1 MELFTKERA
10 MTSDLRGKMG
20 IEEFVMDR
28 QRLGTTHKPLL
39 SLELTSSDIDVSG
52 RVLFYCPRPSPFLT
66 PLLQPP
72 LTPTDLHDSRACR
85 AYQQDKT
92 RTPE

>member
-1 MELFTKERA
+1 MCVDYRGEKSVELFTKERA
-10 MTSDLRGKMG
+10 LTSDLRGKMG

-52 RVLFYCPRPSPFLT
+52 RVLFYCPRAFCLPPF
-66 PLLQPP
+66 
-72 LTPTDLHDSRACR
+72 
-85 AYQQDKT
+85 
-92 RTPE
+92 